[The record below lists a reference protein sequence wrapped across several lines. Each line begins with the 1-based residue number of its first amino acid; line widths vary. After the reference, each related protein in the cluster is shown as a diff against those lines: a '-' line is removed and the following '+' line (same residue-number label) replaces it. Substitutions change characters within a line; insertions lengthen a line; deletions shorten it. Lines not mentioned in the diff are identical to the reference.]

1 MLAVG
6 YLRTVCPP
14 QSGILPIPSRLHPWL
29 GILLVA
35 AFFSALPVTAQE
47 DKPAKEPYAT
57 INRDAV
63 DYRGPGR
70 DPAHDL
76 PGPEIKIGMIV
87 PLQGPCQAEGDALVQ
102 AARMAIEDEAASPL
116 PAGRRLALV
125 PRDQSGPWGRASNR
139 IVELVL
145 EDRALAVFTST
156 SGIMAHLAE
165 QVGNRLGVPVLTISS
180 DAGTTQTNV
189 PWIFR
194 LGPDDTTQ
202 AGAFARDIYAE
213 RHFKRVLLVTEDDR
227 DGRLGTEAFVKA
239 ARQCG
244 GRAPDEVQINSTRP
258 ETQPVAAQLDA
269 VSPQAVVIWA
279 SSDLGAKM
287 VEEIRNAKPTVPI
300 YLCQKAT
307 AVIAA
312 PRSVDDRRED
322 KAVREPHST
331 APSGGVWMVVSRQ
344 AEGTD
349 AKRAFTRRYRERT
362 GNPPSIAA
370 MQAYDAVRVIAA
382 ALRQS
387 GPNRARLRDRLAQMK
402 NFPGESGVIS
412 FDRAGNDLAAVTLAR
427 LR

>member
-1 MLAVG
+1 M
-6 YLRTVCPP
+6 
-14 QSGILPIPSRLHPWL
+14 
-29 GILLVA
+29 
-35 AFFSALPVTAQE
+35 
-47 DKPAKEPYAT
+47 
-57 INRDAV
+57 
-63 DYRGPGR
+63 
-70 DPAHDL
+70 

-87 PLQGPCQAEGDALVQ
+87 PLQGPGQAEGNALVQ
-102 AARMAIEDEAASPL
+102 AARIALEDEAANPL
-116 PAGRRLALV
+116 PEGCRLALV
-125 PRDQSGPWGRASNR
+125 PRDQTGPWGRASKR

-145 EDRALAVFTST
+145 EDRAVAVFTST

-165 QVGNRLGVPVLTISS
+165 QVGNRLGVPVLTLSS

-194 LGPDDTTQ
+194 LGPDDTAQ
-202 AGAFARDIYAE
+202 AGAFAREIYTE

-227 DGRLGTEAFVKA
+227 DGRLGMEAFVKA

-244 GRAPDEVQINSTRP
+244 GRAPDVIQITSARP
-258 ETQPVAAQLDA
+258 EIPPVAAQLDA
-269 VSPQAVVIWA
+269 VSAQAVVLWA

-287 VEEIRNAKPTVPI
+287 VEEIHNAKPTVPI

-312 PRSVDDRRED
+312 PRSMDACLED
-322 KAVREPHST
+322 KAVMEPHST
-331 APSGGVWMVVSRQ
+331 ALSGGVWMVVSRQ

-349 AKRAFTRRYRERT
+349 PKRAFTRRYRERT
-362 GNPPSIAA
+362 GSPPSIAA
-370 MQAYDAVRVIAA
+370 MQAYDAVRVLAA

-412 FDRAGNDLAAVTLAR
+412 FDCAGNNLAAVTLAR